1 MSVALLSLLFIILV
15 CFAMFMQP
23 NSLEFFDDA
32 NKDDVKKIMMSPA
45 LSQMLLTPTITTE
58 TVKPGI
64 DALSRDAVVQNA
76 TQKAVSEDNDSAV
89 GAQAVQWK
97 NIPGSNGTRAQ
108 DSDCK
113 SVGNVY
119 ATSLD
124 QCKKA
129 CGAGCNL
136 INYDEEAGPSCLKR
150 NCTNPMNP
158 SLEQGFPG
166 SVVWGKSPSLNQS
179 RKIKPKKKCPKC
191 EVCPD
196 MSKYIKLD
204 EIPCWNCTLP

>member
-1 MSVALLSLLFIILV
+1 
-15 CFAMFMQP
+15 MFLQP

-32 NKDDVKKIMMSPA
+32 ADVKKIMMSPA
-45 LSQMLLTPTITTE
+45 LSQMLLTPTMTTE

-64 DALSRDAVVQNA
+64 DALSRDAVVQKA
-76 TQKAVSEDNDSAV
+76 TSGAAPLDNVSAD
-89 GAQAVQWK
+89 QWR
-97 NIPGSNGTRAQ
+97 NIPGSDGTRAQ

-129 CGAGCNL
+129 CGVGCNL

-158 SLEQGFPG
+158 SLEQGYPG
-166 SVVWGKSPSLNQS
+166 SVVWGKSPSLSQS